1 MPMSLNAKTWIYAT
15 ALCDIVI
22 WNKKPDDYSDDGL
35 MGLMVDSR
43 VVMAKKE
50 LEEMMISSAKSL
62 GPFDDLL

>member
-1 MPMSLNAKTWIYAT
+1 MPMSLNAQTWIYAT
-15 ALCDIVI
+15 AMYDVVV

-35 MGLMVDSR
+35 MVDGR

-50 LEEMMISSAKSL
+50 LEEMMISSAKSP

>member
-1 MPMSLNAKTWIYAT
+1 MLKLEYMPLR
-15 ALCDIVI
+15 CVI
-22 WNKKPDDYSDDGL
+22 SSFETRNPTTIL
-35 MGLMVDSR
+35 MMVESR